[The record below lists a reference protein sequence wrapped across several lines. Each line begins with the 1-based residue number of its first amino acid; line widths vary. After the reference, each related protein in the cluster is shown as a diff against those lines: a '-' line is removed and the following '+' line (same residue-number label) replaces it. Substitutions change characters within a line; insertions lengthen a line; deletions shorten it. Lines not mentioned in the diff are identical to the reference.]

1 MSTVAAMVRRDAA
14 IFLSYRTRLFTIGF
28 SSVFSLVLFHFI
40 AQLVRAPSL
49 GGPREYFAFV
59 VVGLVIVQ
67 MLTSVIVLPGMTLRQ
82 ELVAGTF
89 ERLATS
95 PAGAAGSMLSLIAFP
110 LAFAVVDGALTIVI
124 ASAFFGLDVQW
135 STAPL
140 AIPYA
145 ALGILAFLPFGLL
158 VLAAGLVTKQTN
170 VGTGMVVSVI
180 SIVSGVYFPTSLLPG
195 WLSWAPAVQPFTPA
209 IELMRH
215 ALVGTPLTAS
225 LGLDL
230 ARLVGAIVL
239 LIPPGLVALRASVQ
253 LGRRRGT
260 ILEY

>member
-1 MSTVAAMVRRDAA
+1 MSIVAAMVRRDAA

-40 AQLVRAPSL
+40 SQLVRAPSL
-49 GGPREYFAFV
+49 GGPKEYFAFV

-110 LAFAVVDGALTIVI
+110 LAFAIVDGALTIVI

-135 STAPL
+135 STAAL
-140 AIPYA
+140 AIPYG

-158 VLAAGLVTKQTN
+158 VLAASLVTKQTN
-170 VGTGMVVSVI
+170 VGTGIVVSVI
-180 SIVSGVYFPTSLLPG
+180 SIVSGVYFPTTLLPN

-215 ALVGTPLTAS
+215 ALVGTPLTDAM
-225 LGLDL
+225 GLDL

-239 LIPPGLVALRASVQ
+239 LIPPGLYALRASVQ
-253 LGRRRGT
+253 FGRRRGT